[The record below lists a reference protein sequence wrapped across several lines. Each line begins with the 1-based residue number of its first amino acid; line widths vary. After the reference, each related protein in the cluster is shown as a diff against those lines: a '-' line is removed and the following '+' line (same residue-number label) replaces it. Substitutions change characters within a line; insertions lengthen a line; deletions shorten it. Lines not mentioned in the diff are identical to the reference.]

1 MQHQARLDHA
11 YIYINVILS
20 SYGRWGQVRN
30 QWISGLFGYTQN
42 ALTCRIYL
50 AGSVETFTSVKRRCH
65 ASRTCF
71 AVSKLQRT
79 FNSWDLSAHRLYRPC
94 GPART
99 RIVWSALALKKVQ
112 KFQHTILFF
121 NLREKTA
128 FFNTLYRYSI
138 DREYAN
144 IMLIRDWIGFL
155 LQVSAFHQQKLRLSP
170 SLSLSLSTNQMQNLT
185 QSWLI

>member
-1 MQHQARLDHA
+1 MSEPVPVFATCIWSNIKYWDSVWKFSLSVCKCPLPHNPVWIGTVSVKCRSRGTRLEHFDVA
-11 YIYINVILS
+11 SSAFRSFFMPIYIYMLFCHHMA
-20 SYGRWGQVRN
+20 GGGQVRN

-71 AVSKLQRT
+71 AVSKLQCT

-99 RIVWSALALKKVQ
+99 RIVWSALALKKMSTSFNIQ
-112 KFQHTILFF
+112 FF
-121 NLREKTA
+121 
-128 FFNTLYRYSI
+128 
-138 DREYAN
+138 
-144 IMLIRDWIGFL
+144 
-155 LQVSAFHQQKLRLSP
+155 
-170 SLSLSLSTNQMQNLT
+170 SLN
-185 QSWLI
+185 